1 MESTIYL
8 SIATHGGWTVALVGY
23 SIVFI
28 ALVFLIIIFTQIPK
42 LLNLKVRLELKRKGK
57 EVSNRPEDYEVEG
70 DVNAAIS
77 MALFMYYNEMHDD
90 ESNVI
95 TINRITKR
103 YSPWS
108 SKIYSIYN
116 TPLKR

>member
-1 MESTIYL
+1 MMNTILL
-8 SIATHGGWTVALVGY
+8 SISEHGGWTVALVGY

-28 ALVFLIIIFTQIPK
+28 ALVCLIAIFTQIPK
-42 LLNLKVRLELKRKGK
+42 LLNLKLRIELKRKGK
-57 EVSNRPEDYEVEG
+57 KVSDRPEDYVVEG

-77 MALFMYYNEMHDD
+77 MALHLHFSDMHED

-95 TINRITKR
+95 TINRIQRR

-108 SKIYSIYN
+108 SKIYNIYN
-116 TPLKR
+116 TPVK